1 MKHIREY
8 ILENNENKLTSIKYS
23 DFKNN
28 KKLLD
33 NFLENADT
41 KIDDNGEKLY
51 HVQLLFYGVK
61 SSGNKFWLSKNK
73 IAKLLRGRFKADK
86 FEFIAL
92 KENS

>member
-1 MKHIREY
+1 MKHISEY

-23 DFKNN
+23 DFKN
-28 KKLLD
+28 D

>member
-73 IAKLLRGRFKADK
+73 IAKLLRGRLKSDK
-86 FEFIAL
+86 YKYETY
-92 KENS
+92 K